1 MANKISAVINEV
13 FVKLPKEK
21 RLTIQNYLT
30 LLFKWHKTNNIV
42 SSSDIDYVIKREIY
56 DSYEF
61 SNIIT
66 GDSFTDIGTGGGIPG
81 IVVAILNPHKRV
93 VLLDRKSTFI
103 DFVEIA
109 KQDLDLQ
116 NIEIV
121 KEDFFD
127 SKFHLDTEVALF
139 KNFSNK
145 KIAQMEF
152 EKKLV
157 YMIETVKKSK
167 SVKKVYM
174 LTGSPVLELSNHFVE
189 DYTLIVK
196 KISSPFFS
204 TFRYVAEVIL

>member
-1 MANKISAVINEV
+1 MANKISAVMNEV
-13 FVKLPKEK
+13 FVKLSKEK
-21 RLTIQNYLT
+21 RLTIKNYLT

-127 SKFHLDTEVALF
+127 SKFHLDTELLYLKTLVI
-139 KNFSNK
+139 K
-145 KIAQMEF
+145 K
-152 EKKLV
+152 
-157 YMIETVKKSK
+157 
-167 SVKKVYM
+167 
-174 LTGSPVLELSNHFVE
+174 
-189 DYTLIVK
+189 
-196 KISSPFFS
+196 
-204 TFRYVAEVIL
+204 